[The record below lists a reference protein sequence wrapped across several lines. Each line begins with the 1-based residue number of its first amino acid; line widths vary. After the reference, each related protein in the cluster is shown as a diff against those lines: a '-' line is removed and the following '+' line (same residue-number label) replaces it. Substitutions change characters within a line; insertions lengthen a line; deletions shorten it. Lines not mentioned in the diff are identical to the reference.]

1 MLASWNEN
9 ERLGRENMRGMTLLA
24 VLGLSIGL
32 AACEG
37 SAAGSC
43 STVEDVGT
51 KLTVLTDDLESARA
65 AGKIDPTTAG
75 EIAAKIV
82 EAGTKYG
89 MESDHRSY
97 CGALDKVRKEAGL

>member
-1 MLASWNEN
+1 
-9 ERLGRENMRGMTLLA
+9 MRGMTLLA

-43 STVEDVGT
+43 AKAEDVAA
-51 KLTVLTDDLESARA
+51 KLTALTDDLERSRA
-65 AGKIDPTTAG
+65 AGKIDAATAG
-75 EIAAKIV
+75 EIAAKII

-97 CGALDKVRKEAGL
+97 CAALDKVRKDSGL